1 MIKWF
6 KIYKNQY
13 LGVFFLGIAFF
24 VLQELPYIVMPLIH
38 LSSNPI
44 MNMGESS
51 IFLNIIEKVVG
62 SLSVAFLILIVNK
75 NEKWF
80 SLSNRKERLF
90 FILALVMLAIN
101 FGGWIAYYNGYQTYA
116 LMLICLVGAVP
127 LYYMFLGLWRKNYPL
142 VIISI
147 LFLIVHVTHVAL
159 NLSL

>member
-1 MIKWF
+1 MGDTRNGLCWKYGRIF
-6 KIYKNQY
+6 ADQNRGFVCKNS
-13 LGVFFLGIAFF
+13 
-24 VLQELPYIVMPLIH
+24 
-38 LSSNPI
+38 SSN
-44 MNMGESS
+44 G
-51 IFLNIIEKVVG
+51 IIEKIAG

-147 LFLIVHVTHVAL
+147 LFLIVHVAHVAL